1 MLWGKGTGRV
11 ANLFWFSWDSL
22 GFSSSSFKSQ
32 DPCHSWTNRDG
43 GSFRDGRL
51 TEKAKRTE
59 RGGSTFIGEEE

>member
-1 MLWGKGTGRV
+1 MLWGKGIGRV

-22 GFSSSSFKSQ
+22 GFSSLSFKSQ
-32 DPCHSWTNRDG
+32 EPCHSWTNRDG

-51 TEKAKRTE
+51 AEKAKRTE